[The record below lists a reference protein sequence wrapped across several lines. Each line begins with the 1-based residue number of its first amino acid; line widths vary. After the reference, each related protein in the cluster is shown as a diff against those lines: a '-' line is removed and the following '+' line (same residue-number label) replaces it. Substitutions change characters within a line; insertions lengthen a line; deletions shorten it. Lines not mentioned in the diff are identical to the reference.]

1 MYCSTARYLPAVLK
15 MWIEPMSDGALPNA
29 KVRESVL
36 RALGAL
42 PVDCSLEDRK
52 EQLKRS
58 GLGKIVMF
66 YFKLSGEV

>member
-1 MYCSTARYLPAVLK
+1 MP
-15 MWIEPMSDGALPNA
+15 DGALPNA

>member
-1 MYCSTARYLPAVLK
+1 MP
-15 MWIEPMSDGALPNA
+15 DGALPNA

-66 YFKLSGEV
+66 YFKLSGAAVGGWRGAVCGGVAVD